1 MPITFYH
8 GSINERYEPQNRNF
22 NNHIDNNCKS
32 YILFLSDPL
41 MARKILGPQTE
52 SRVVLVSS
60 SSQWKLRDFLSS
72 DISSNIVNLL
82 VIGESLM
89 ASPRRVSVVQN
100 EEDSIALALVYSV
113 G

>member
-1 MPITFYH
+1 
-8 GSINERYEPQNRNF
+8 
-22 NNHIDNNCKS
+22 
-32 YILFLSDPL
+32 

-89 ASPRRVSVVQN
+89 TTPQRVSV
-100 EEDSIALALVYSV
+100 YSLFV
-113 G
+113 

>member
-1 MPITFYH
+1 MPVTFYH
-8 GSINERYEPQNRNF
+8 GEINERYEPQNPNF
-22 NNHIDNNCKS
+22 TRHIDNNCKS
-32 YILFLSDPL
+32 YILFLSEPL

-72 DISSNIVNLL
+72 DLSSNIVNLL

-89 ASPRRVSVVQN
+89 EISERVSTTKAEYRVFFRCSR
-100 EEDSIALALVYSV
+100 E
-113 G
+113 